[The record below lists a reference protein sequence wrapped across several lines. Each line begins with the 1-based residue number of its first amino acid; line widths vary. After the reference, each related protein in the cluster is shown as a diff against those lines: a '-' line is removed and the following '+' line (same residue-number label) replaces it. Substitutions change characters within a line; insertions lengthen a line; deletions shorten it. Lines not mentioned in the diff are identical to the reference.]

1 MRLIILHSVNIG
13 NARIEGL
20 EEDLKM
26 KGTDYNV
33 ALLIIFVP
41 FILCETPS
49 NMILRNVRPRIWL
62 SFLLA
67 GCGVYRI

>member
-1 MRLIILHSVNIG
+1 MARSVNIG

-20 EEDLKM
+20 EKDLKM
-26 KGTDYNV
+26 KGTNYNI

-49 NMILRNVRPRIWL
+49 NMILKKISPRIWL
-62 SFLLA
+62 SLLLA
-67 GCGVYRI
+67 GCGVY